1 MKKNLFILFTLLA
14 FCLNAF
20 SQATSLTVDCQ
31 TPGWLSSKINYGDQQ
46 TLKDIKVTGYLNG
59 TDIKFIRELNLN
71 RNLNGCIDLEDA
83 NIVAGGDS
91 YGGSDNYISVPTTT
105 KDNILTQYM
114 FAYLNPIRK
123 VILPKSL
130 TGFSCDVNDAFQFIA
145 TRVDTLVINGSMKS
159 LTIGGGH
166 DNKFWGIQCIY
177 FPKELESIDFQYFTN
192 NRYQKDIPVELYLPD
207 SLKIVTSNKHC
218 IFNNGIFHCYSPNPE
233 SIKVTNFYGAN
244 NQSFFEG
251 GTIYIPAGMK
261 SNYENSIFSKLNIIE
276 EIFVESIEVEP
287 ITSILYVGKE
297 YQLQSHVNP
306 INALDTSIMWSSSDE
321 SIATVSSDGVITAKK
336 AGEVVVTA
344 SSSDGKVFTDIAIR
358 IYDHTTG
365 VTISKESL
373 TMNLG
378 ATETLSASTLPLET
392 SDGKVKWKSADERV
406 AIVND
411 KGTVV
416 AVGYGTT
423 VIIVTSVDG
432 DYVATCTV
440 QVTEGT
446 DISTP
451 KTIKNKYKIY
461 DLNGIEKRGYKPGI
475 NILKFDDG
483 TTKKTVIK
491 K

>member
-1 MKKNLFILFTLLA
+1 MFYPTIYSKDGIRFNKNVKHLILREGVTTIEEYAFYNGGNYQASEKDCVFESVVFPKTLK
-14 FCLNAF
+14 
-20 SQATSLTVDCQ
+20 TV
-31 TPGWLSSKINYGDQQ
+31 GDQSFYGCYKLNFNLPDFLEEIGDCSFQ
-46 TLKDIKVTGYLNG
+46 NTLYSPDTLK
-59 TDIKFIRELNLN
+59 
-71 RNLNGCIDLEDA
+71 
-83 NIVAGGDS
+83 
-91 YGGSDNYISVPTTT
+91 
-105 KDNILTQYM
+105 
-114 FAYLNPIRK
+114 
-123 VILPKSL
+123 LP
-130 TGFSCDVNDAFQFIA
+130 Q
-145 TRVDTLVINGSMKS
+145 
-159 LTIGGGH
+159 
-166 DNKFWGIQCIY
+166 
-177 FPKELESIDFQYFTN
+177 
-192 NRYQKDIPVELYLPD
+192 
-207 SLKIVTSNKHC
+207 SLKIYYMSAFPLKEKQVIIIPQNVEQVYNYKKAYNNSQNIYYYSAYLTSENCSSIYIYATNPPKVIDYSGNTFNGVGGGLSFKGFTIYVPKGTSADYLSAESWKNATIIENILAEDINISNLPTDIFVGDNIKLVVDVTPSDALNKNFTLSVSDDDIATISNDGTLIAKR
-218 IFNNGIFHCYSPNPE
+218 NG
-233 SIKVTNFYGAN
+233 KVT
-244 NQSFFEG
+244 
-251 GTIYIPAGMK
+251 I
-261 SNYENSIFSKLNIIE
+261 
-276 EIFVESIEVEP
+276 
-287 ITSILYVGKE
+287 
-297 YQLQSHVNP
+297 
-306 INALDTSIMWSSSDE
+306 
-321 SIATVSSDGVITAKK
+321 
-336 AGEVVVTA
+336 TA
-344 SSSDGKVFTDIAIR
+344 SSSDGAVTKSIILN

-451 KTIKNKYKIY
+451 KTKNKYKIY

>member
-1 MKKNLFILFTLLA
+1 MSAESWKNATIIENILAEDINISNLPTDIFVGDNIKLVVDVTPSDALNKNFTL
-14 FCLNAF
+14 
-20 SQATSLTVDCQ
+20 SVSDDDIATISND
-31 TPGWLSSKINYGDQQ
+31 G
-46 TLKDIKVTGYLNG
+46 TLIAKRNGKVT
-59 TDIKFIRELNLN
+59 I
-71 RNLNGCIDLEDA
+71 
-83 NIVAGGDS
+83 
-91 YGGSDNYISVPTTT
+91 
-105 KDNILTQYM
+105 
-114 FAYLNPIRK
+114 
-123 VILPKSL
+123 
-130 TGFSCDVNDAFQFIA
+130 
-145 TRVDTLVINGSMKS
+145 
-159 LTIGGGH
+159 
-166 DNKFWGIQCIY
+166 
-177 FPKELESIDFQYFTN
+177 
-192 NRYQKDIPVELYLPD
+192 
-207 SLKIVTSNKHC
+207 
-218 IFNNGIFHCYSPNPE
+218 
-233 SIKVTNFYGAN
+233 
-244 NQSFFEG
+244 
-251 GTIYIPAGMK
+251 
-261 SNYENSIFSKLNIIE
+261 
-276 EIFVESIEVEP
+276 
-287 ITSILYVGKE
+287 
-297 YQLQSHVNP
+297 
-306 INALDTSIMWSSSDE
+306 
-321 SIATVSSDGVITAKK
+321 
-336 AGEVVVTA
+336 TA
-344 SSSDGKVFTDIAIR
+344 SSSDGAVTKSIILN

-451 KTIKNKYKIY
+451 KTKNKYKIY